1 MHFVSSYVE
10 VEIAPNETRRHSLKM
25 KEMICL
31 RVCVYYV
38 RRHDVRA
45 FKRSFLAVSSSSNF
59 SILSNNVI
67 FKIKTEDI
75 DLLFR

>member
-1 MHFVSSYVE
+1 MHFVISSVA

-45 FKRSFLAVSSSSNF
+45 YKRSFLAAAARE
-59 SILSNNVI
+59 LYNNVI

-75 DLLFR
+75 DLFR

>member
-1 MHFVSSYVE
+1 MHFVSSYVA

-31 RVCVYYV
+31 RVCLRA
-38 RRHDVRA
+38 RRDVRA
-45 FKRSFLAVSSSSNF
+45 YKRSFLAAAARE
-59 SILSNNVI
+59 LYNNVI

-75 DLLFR
+75 DLFR